1 MITTVLAI
9 VAVPAAGGLALAALY
24 ARRAALTRGGT
35 ITMSMRVHRRI
46 PGRGWAPGFAK
57 FEDGRLEWYRMFSYA
72 WRPRRTLDRNDL
84 KVEDRRQPEGAER
97 QVFPSSV
104 IILACHCPGGHEVEL
119 AMTRSALTGFLSWL
133 EAAPPGAA
141 SSRISGR

>member
-1 MITTVLAI
+1 MISTVLAI

-24 ARRAALTRGGT
+24 VRRAALTRGGT
-35 ITMSMRVHRRI
+35 ITMSMRVHRRVR
-46 PGRGWAPGFAK
+46 GRGWAPGFAK
-57 FEDGRLEWYRMFSYA
+57 FEAGRLAWYRMFSYA
-72 WRPRRTLDRNDL
+72 WRPRRMFDRNDL
-84 KVEDRRQPEGAER
+84 KIEERRQPEGAER

-104 IILACHCPGGHEVEL
+104 VILACHCSGGDEVEL

-141 SSRISGR
+141 SSSISER